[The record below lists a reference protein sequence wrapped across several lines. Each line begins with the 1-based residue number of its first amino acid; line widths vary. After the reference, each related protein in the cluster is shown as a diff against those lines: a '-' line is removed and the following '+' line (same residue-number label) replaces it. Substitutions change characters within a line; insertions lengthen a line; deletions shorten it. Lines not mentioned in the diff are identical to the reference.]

1 MSKTK
6 ESSIV
11 QWIEGQLSASGFYF
25 ANVHGSIFSSTG
37 TPDLI
42 CSIDGSF
49 VAIEVKRSG
58 NSPKVAQLDHALR
71 ILRSGGRAIIAYED
85 FDLSKVVSKDLP
97 TIDVGQKEDA
107 YDLYDTVNFKNT
119 TTELI
124 LS

>member
-1 MSKTK
+1 MPKTK

-11 QWIEGQLSASGFYF
+11 QWIEAQLSESGFYF

-42 CSIDGSF
+42 CSIGGSF

-58 NSPKVAQLDHALR
+58 NSPKVTQLDHALR
-71 ILRSGGRAIIAYED
+71 VLRSGGRAIIAYED
-85 FDLSKVVSKDLP
+85 FDLSKVTSEELP
-97 TIDVGQKEDA
+97 TVSVGRRDA
-107 YDLYDTVNFKNT
+107 YDLYDTINFHNT